1 MGKGPGGRIG
11 LGVVGLNSGVCRGSL
26 DRVRGVRMR
35 TRVWSRVG
43 KVRVDVGDGWITG
56 RLAQDIFWVSRPKL
70 SQSGVA

>member
-1 MGKGPGGRIG
+1 M
-11 LGVVGLNSGVCRGSL
+11 VGLNSGVYRGSL
-26 DRVRGVRMR
+26 DRVRGVWMR

-43 KVRVDVGDGWITG
+43 KVQVDIGDDQVAG